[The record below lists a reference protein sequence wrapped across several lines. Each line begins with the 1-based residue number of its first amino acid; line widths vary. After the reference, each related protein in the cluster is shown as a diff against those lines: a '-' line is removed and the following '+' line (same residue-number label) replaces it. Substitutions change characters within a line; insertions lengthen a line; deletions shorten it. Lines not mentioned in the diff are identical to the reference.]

1 MTVASQK
8 SALPILILSWPNLS
22 WPDVSE
28 PSFKVKT
35 VYGSSIQISLV
46 IKPPRKHKV
55 REQSKAEMRPT
66 GAAEG
71 LACEIGLR
79 P

>member
-1 MTVASQK
+1 MLASR
-8 SALPILILSWPNLS
+8 
-22 WPDVSE
+22 V
-28 PSFKVKT
+28 FKVKT